1 MTDAER
7 CKVFVENIKA
17 YWDYTLTP
25 SYDWILLVKDD
36 NLRASIGEAILES
49 IDDAIIVRLSKLYNL
64 IEGRDD
70 LTRLFAENLYFAV
83 QVSGQLEQRGFSFTV
98 GSILTNDRRIKDWYY
113 VYAMAIHLDS
123 VLTKKYVSVAYFPP
137 TVLFYAGNN
146 AIKVEQTN
154 ETTMIKPG
162 TTIKVV
168 TDVDGYTEF
177 NYATFIGYTSP
188 FIRVQVGPNV
198 IQIMQDRV
206 REIIVPL
213 NPSSMNFF

>member
-36 NLRASIGEAILES
+36 NLRASIGEAVLKG

-98 GSILTNDRRIKDWYY
+98 GSILTDDRRIKDWYY

-123 VLTKKYVSVAYFPP
+123 VLTKKYVSIAYFPP
-137 TVLFYAGNN
+137 TVLFYVSDD

-162 TTIKVV
+162 TTIKVI
-168 TDVDGYTEF
+168 TDDDGYTEF
-177 NYATFIGYTSP
+177 NYATFNSYSRP
-188 FIRVQVGPNV
+188 FFNVRVGNKNKQFRQEG
-198 IQIMQDRV
+198 I

-213 NPSSMNFF
+213 DPSSMNFF

>member
-7 CKVFVENIKA
+7 CKVFVEDIKA
-17 YWDYTLTP
+17 YWDYTLTA
-25 SYDWILLVKDD
+25 SYGWVLLVKDD
-36 NLRASIGEAILES
+36 NLRASIGEAILKG

-70 LTRLFAENLYFAV
+70 LTRLFSENLYFAV
-83 QVSGQLEQRGFSFTV
+83 QVSGQLVQRGFSFTV
-98 GSILTNDRRIKDWYY
+98 GSMLTDDRRIKDWYY
-113 VYAMAIHLDS
+113 VYAMAIHLDT

-137 TVLFYAGNN
+137 TVLFYTGDDVV
-146 AIKVEQTN
+146 KVEQAK
-154 ETTMIKPG
+154 ETTMVQPG
-162 TTIKVV
+162 TIIKVV
-168 TDVDGYTEF
+168 TDDDGYTEF

-188 FIRVQVGPNV
+188 FIRVQVGSNV

-213 NPSSMNFF
+213 NPNGMNFF